1 MTQLVSIIWIVLL
14 FVVFYFLVLR
24 PQQQRVRKHQEL
36 LTQLRVGDEVETIG
50 GIQGKIIS
58 MESGTMDLEIA
69 PKVVVKV
76 SKRAVSTRKE
86 GIAEYLE
93 NEDQPQD

>member
-1 MTQLVSIIWIVLL
+1 MTQFISIIWIVLL

-24 PQQQRVRKHQEL
+24 PQQTRVKRHQEL

-58 MESGTMDLEIA
+58 MEAGTMDLEIA

-76 SKRAVSTRKE
+76 SKRAVSVKKDD
-86 GIAEYLE
+86 IADLMES
-93 NEDQPQD
+93 EDQPQD

>member
-1 MTQLVSIIWIVLL
+1 VTQFISIIWIVLL

-24 PQQQRVRKHQEL
+24 PQQTRVKRHQEL

-58 MESGTMDLEIA
+58 MEAGTMDLEIA

-76 SKRAVSTRKE
+76 SKRAVSVKKDD
-86 GIAEYLE
+86 IADLMES
-93 NEDQPQD
+93 EDQPQD

>member
-1 MTQLVSIIWIVLL
+1 MQPIISIIFIGLL
-14 FVVFYFLVLR
+14 FVFFYFTVIR
-24 PQQQRVRKHQEL
+24 PQQQRIKRHQEL

-50 GIQGKIIS
+50 GIQGKIVS
-58 MESGTMDLEIA
+58 MESGSMDLEVA

-76 SKRAVSTRKE
+76 SKRAVSTKKE
-86 GIAEYLE
+86 DIPEYLE

>member
-1 MTQLVSIIWIVLL
+1 MEFFSIIWIVLL

-24 PQQQRVRKHQEL
+24 PQQVRVKKHQEL
-36 LTQLRVGDEVETIG
+36 LTQLRVGDAVETIG

-58 MESGTMDLEIA
+58 MNAETLDLEVA

-76 SKRAVSTRKE
+76 SKRAVSVKKE
-86 GIAEYLE
+86 DLE
-93 NEDQPQD
+93 DLLESEDQPKD